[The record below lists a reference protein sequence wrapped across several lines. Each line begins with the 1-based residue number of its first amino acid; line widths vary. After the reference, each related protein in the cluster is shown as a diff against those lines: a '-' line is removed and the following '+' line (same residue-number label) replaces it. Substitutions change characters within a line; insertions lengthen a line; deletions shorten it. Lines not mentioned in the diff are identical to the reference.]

1 MKVETEADLEVSDND
16 WHSKQE
22 EDGDNMTAAEHGCEN
37 EAAGANGDRH
47 VTTTKSQG
55 LSEYKKNKAK
65 NANLRKRLAEVEK
78 NYPLPKELRV
88 TKGHR
93 KPASSKKSKA
103 LQGDVVCRE
112 STRIKDLAK
121 YSGARKKCAP
131 MDGLITKL
139 KGVGST
145 EGRISFECHC
155 RCYLL

>member
-16 WHSKQE
+16 WHLKQE
-22 EDGDNMTAAEHGCEN
+22 EDGDKMTATDDGGEN

-55 LSEYKKNKAK
+55 VSEYKKNKAK
-65 NANLRKRLAEVEK
+65 NEADLRKRLAEVEK
-78 NYPLPKELRV
+78 NYPLPEELRV

-103 LQGDVVCRE
+103 PQGDVVRRE

-121 YSGARKKCAP
+121 
-131 MDGLITKL
+131 
-139 KGVGST
+139 
-145 EGRISFECHC
+145 
-155 RCYLL
+155 